1 MTRNIFT
8 IMMSSE
14 VTFAP
19 RPRNLALRHDA
30 QDAVGASHLKQIFVE
45 PAGLS
50 RFGQSYLNRNHT
62 LSLKLSHQL

>member
-1 MTRNIFT
+1 MTKNIFI

-14 VTFAP
+14 VIIVP
-19 RPRNLALRHDA
+19 RTRSLVLRHDA

-50 RFGQSYLNRNHT
+50 LFGQSYLKSNYIFRSTVTVN
-62 LSLKLSHQL
+62 